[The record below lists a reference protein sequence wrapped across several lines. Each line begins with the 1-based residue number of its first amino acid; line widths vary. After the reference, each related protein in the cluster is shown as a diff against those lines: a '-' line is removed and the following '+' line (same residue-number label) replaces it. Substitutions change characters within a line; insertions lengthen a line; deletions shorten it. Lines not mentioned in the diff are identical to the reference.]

1 MNKKVYLV
9 FFIIILISSFFYFQ
23 NKQTKENKL
32 ATEKDNN
39 EEYVPN
45 LIQGVSYESTDEKGN
60 VYQINAETGE
70 IDTKETNI
78 IFLKKVEAVLQ
89 LKNSEKLRITSD
101 YGKYDI
107 NNFNTIFNK
116 NVKIEY
122 KDNIIN
128 GQYVDFSI
136 LENYMQISKNVTY
149 TSKENELNADV
160 VEIELD
166 TKNTKIFMYEDKDQ
180 VNLKKIN

>member
-1 MNKKVYLV
+1 MNKRVYLV
-9 FFIIILISSFFYFQ
+9 FFIIFLISSFFYFQ
-23 NKQTKENKL
+23 NKQTKENEL
-32 ATEKDNN
+32 TTEQDNS

-60 VYQINAETGE
+60 VFQINAETGE
-70 IDTKETNI
+70 IDTKESNI
-78 IFLKKVEAVLQ
+78 IFLKKVKAVVQ
-89 LKNSEKLRITSD
+89 LENSEKIKITSD
-101 YGKYDI
+101 FGKYNID
-107 NNFNTIFNK
+107 NFDTIFSK

-122 KDNIIN
+122 LDNIIN

-136 LENYMQISKNVTY
+136 VQNYMQISKNVTY
-149 TSKENELNADV
+149 TSKENKLNADV